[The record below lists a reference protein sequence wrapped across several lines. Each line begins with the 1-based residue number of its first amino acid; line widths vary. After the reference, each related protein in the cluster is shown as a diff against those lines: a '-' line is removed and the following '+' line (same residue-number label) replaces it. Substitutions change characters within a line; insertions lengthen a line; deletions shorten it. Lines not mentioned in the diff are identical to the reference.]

1 MRMSYIVRTS
11 SRLVSPFLVAYGAY
25 MIVNGHITPGGGFQG
40 GVILAVGVILLIT
53 SHGYKAVQET
63 FSVRLVKYI
72 ESQSLMMMIIISIIG
87 LFFGSYFLNF
97 LKGGEPGTLFSG
109 GTVVLFNVLI
119 GLEVGAAF
127 TLLFYMLLRWTE
139 SD

>member
-1 MRMSYIVRTS
+1 MRMSSIVRNS
-11 SRLVSPFLVAYGAY
+11 SKLVSPFLVAYATY

-40 GVILAVGVILLIT
+40 GVILAVSVILLIT

-63 FSVRLVKYI
+63 FSVRLVKSL
-72 ESQSLMMMIIISIIG
+72 ESQSLLLIIIMSIIG
-87 LFFGSYFLNF
+87 LAFGSYFFNF
-97 LKGGEPGTLFSG
+97 LRGGEPGTLFSG
-109 GTVVLFNVLI
+109 GTVVIFNILI

-139 SD
+139 ID